1 MSDVTRLALLIIGG
15 ACLLALALA
24 VWLIGADTLRTLA
37 LILTG
42 AVALAV
48 ILAASALPLR
58 AWRKRDPS
66 GEAHHYHDGTRV
78 IEKVHT
84 IDGRAVTSPE
94 VKLLQ
99 LPAQP
104 QGGAWPELLRA
115 AYTAGT
121 LGNPQRAATV
131 PSAELAEYDLTGDGD
146 AGGWAGDIT
155 G

>member
-1 MSDVTRLALLIIGG
+1 MNDTTRLVILICG
-15 ACLLALALA
+15 AAALAAGMLA
-24 VWLIGADTLRTLA
+24 VWLIGEDRLFTLA

-48 ILAASALPLR
+48 ILAASALPVR
-58 AWRKRDPS
+58 AWRKRDPT
-66 GEAHHYHDGTRV
+66 GETHHYHDGTTRT
-78 IEKVHT
+78 IERHT

-99 LPAQP
+99 LPAP
-104 QGGAWPELLRA
+104 AQGAGFPELLRA

-146 AGGWAGDIT
+146 GWGGNIAP
-155 G
+155 